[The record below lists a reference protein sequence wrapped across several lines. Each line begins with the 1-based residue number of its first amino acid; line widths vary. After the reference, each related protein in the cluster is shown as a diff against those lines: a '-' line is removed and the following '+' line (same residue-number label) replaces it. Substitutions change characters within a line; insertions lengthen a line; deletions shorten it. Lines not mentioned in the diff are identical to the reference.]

1 MENSS
6 AIEQKIKQT
15 FNALEGITPASPQ
28 PYFYTRLH
36 ARLEREFLQPKTIFG
51 LELKPIYAL
60 SLVIVVII
68 INFFALATH
77 KSTQNNG
84 STHEESYRLYEAH

>member
-1 MENSS
+1 MEKSS

-15 FNALEGITPASPQ
+15 FDALEGITPASPQ

-68 INFFALATH
+68 INFFALATY
-77 KSTQNNG
+77 KTTQHNR
-84 STHEESYRLYEAH
+84 THEESYRLYEAH